1 MATLAER
8 MEAIRGQRVP
18 GYSGASVDSFVQG
31 STTDKQE
38 REAAERAARRKAAR
52 ALAKGSGIPNG
63 ASLPT
68 GEADKL
74 AASALVS
81 VSSGA
86 TDQGAT
92 PGNDG
97 GELVLAE
104 EPKRNRGGNPAFQKG
119 KPNPYLANTVPDCET
134 VSHIVK
140 SGNESNALALVQ
152 NQLISVAGAMADVP
166 EAVKYI
172 GKVVRGRVQPNN
184 GRLSACYDLLNRC
197 GITHD
202 AVDRLE
208 KLKAAPGGGVDLAG
222 LAGALARAAEL
233 ANRRKTAETVP
244 ISGQNTGNAQG
255 EAA

>member
-8 MEAIRGQRVP
+8 MEALRGM
-18 GYSGASVDSFVQG
+18 GSEQG
-31 STTDKQE
+31 FAPQLTEKQE
-38 REAAERAARRKAAR
+38 AEMQARAEARKAAR
-52 ALAKGSGIPNG
+52 ALAKGAGIRNAG
-63 ASLPT
+63 SMPT

-74 AASALVS
+74 AAAALVS
-81 VSSGA
+81 VSSGSA
-86 TDQGAT
+86 DQEAV

-97 GELVLAE
+97 GELVLVD

-166 EAVKYI
+166 EAVKYL

-197 GITHD
+197 GITHE

-208 KLKAAPGGGVDLAG
+208 KLRAAPGGGVDLAG
-222 LAGALARAAEL
+222 LAGALARASEL
-233 ANRRKTAETVP
+233 ANRRKQAETVQ
-244 ISGQNTGNAQG
+244 IHGQNTGNAQG